1 MDFLLEIPNY
11 IDELKC
17 KDIINRF
24 ENDKNKKKG
33 QTERGI
39 YTGIKKSTDLPFIP
53 HERNGWYDLDIY
65 MSKKI
70 DDAYIKYL
78 NYLKNMFGEAW
89 SVQWFRETFYED
101 ILHLGYQIQR
111 VDKGEYFKWH
121 HDTNIIPFRLV
132 GFIIY
137 LNTLEEDEGGSTDFR
152 VGNQKKSIK
161 PETGKIILFPSTWN
175 YVHCG
180 REVLT
185 DKKSKYIATGF
196 FVIPLE
202 PPQGIL

>member
-89 SVQWFRETFYED
+89 SDQWFRETFYED